1 MGIISVEQTD
11 RLYWLGRYTE
21 RVYTTMR
28 LYFTAYDTMIDRIA
42 REYSEFCRKLDIP
55 DIYESGD
62 DFCRRYAFDET
73 DENSLI
79 SNLKRAYDNAI
90 VLREEIGSE
99 ALSYIQLAIYEIQKA
114 SGSAAPLMEFQR
126 VLDNLMAFW
135 GICDDQIAS
144 ENVRN
149 ILKVGKRIER
159 IDLYGRLHRSRE
171 ELGREVHRL
180 AGRIDRCNLKYRKD
194 IVELLTELVQ
204 AEEPDCRAIVSAVEQ
219 ILEVRA

>member
-1 MGIISVEQTD
+1 MGVISIEQTD

-21 RVYTTMR
+21 RVYTTVR
-28 LYFTAYDTMIDRIA
+28 LFFVAYDTIIDQNSM
-42 REYSEFCRKLDIP
+42 EHSDFCKRLDIP
-55 DIYESGD
+55 DIYKDGD

-90 VLREEIGSE
+90 VLREEISSE

-114 SGSAAPLMEFQR
+114 SVSDAPIMELQK
-126 VLDNLMAFW
+126 VLDNLIAFC
-135 GICDDQIAS
+135 GICDDRIEN

-159 IDLYGRLHRSRE
+159 IDLYGRLHKCRKKLE
-171 ELGREVHRL
+171 CEVKRL
-180 AGRIDRCNLKYRKD
+180 EAKIKNCDLKYRKGQLD
-194 IVELLTELVQ
+194 KLGKLVQ
-204 AEEPDCRAIVSAVEQ
+204 DDELDYHEIVLTVEQ
-219 ILEVRA
+219 LLK

>member
-1 MGIISVEQTD
+1 MGVISIEQTD

-21 RVYTTMR
+21 RVYTTVR
-28 LYFTAYDTMIDRIA
+28 LFFAAYDTIIDQNSM
-42 REYSEFCRKLDIP
+42 EHSDFCKRLDIP
-55 DIYESGD
+55 DIYKDGD

-90 VLREEIGSE
+90 VLREEISSE

-114 SGSAAPLMEFQR
+114 SVSDAPIMELQK
-126 VLDNLMAFW
+126 VLDNLIAFC
-135 GICDDQIAS
+135 GICDDRIEN

-159 IDLYGRLHRSRE
+159 IDLYGRLHKCRKKLE
-171 ELGREVHRL
+171 CEVKRL
-180 AGRIDRCNLKYRKD
+180 EAKIKNCDLKYRKGQLD
-194 IVELLTELVQ
+194 KLGKLVQ
-204 AEEPDCRAIVSAVEQ
+204 DDELDYHEIVLTVEQ
-219 ILEVRA
+219 LLK